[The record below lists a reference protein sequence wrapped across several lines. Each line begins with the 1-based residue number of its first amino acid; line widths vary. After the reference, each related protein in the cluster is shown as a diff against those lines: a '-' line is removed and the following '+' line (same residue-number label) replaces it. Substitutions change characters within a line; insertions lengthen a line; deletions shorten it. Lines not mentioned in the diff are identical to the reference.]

1 MWFTNNPEI
10 WISVDGEGH
19 LFPTNHH
26 YLSDCLKFETR
37 YVFVPFSVLRNV
49 EMWKWEDRLVILRD
63 CTRNS
68 GKNVEDNIVIN
79 SDNSLLLLVS
89 KKLVTSSEKLTF
101 KRNKNINILI
111 IHTWWDKAFKGIVV
125 NRALEGHLKLSLQTI

>member
-1 MWFTNNPEI
+1 M
-10 WISVDGEGH
+10 
-19 LFPTNHH
+19 
-26 YLSDCLKFETR
+26 
-37 YVFVPFSVLRNV
+37 
-49 EMWKWEDRLVILRD
+49 ILRD

-68 GKNVEDNIVIN
+68 DKNVEDNIVIN

-111 IHTWWDKAFKGIVV
+111 IHT
-125 NRALEGHLKLSLQTI
+125 